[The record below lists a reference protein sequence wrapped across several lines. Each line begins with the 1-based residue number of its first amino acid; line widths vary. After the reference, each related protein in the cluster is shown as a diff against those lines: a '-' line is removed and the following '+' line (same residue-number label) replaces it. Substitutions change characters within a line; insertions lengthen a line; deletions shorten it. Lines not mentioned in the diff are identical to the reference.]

1 MLTLEDLPRKDGF
14 AQGRYHLTHKHDSY
28 QASGYGFRFE
38 NGKTV
43 EPLSGRPLM
52 LLLMS
57 AGVDFTIEAAD
68 DETRIGIL
76 DHLRDRGH
84 TARLAQLTEAF
95 NVGEPKPQD
104 DGKKADDTEPK
115 AADTKDPASTQD
127 DGKKGKKK

>member
-14 AQGRYHLTHKHDSY
+14 AQGRYHLTHKLDSY
-28 QASGYGFRFE
+28 QAYGYGFRFE
-38 NGKTV
+38 NGNTV

-57 AGVDFTIEAAD
+57 QGIDFTIEPAD

-84 TARLAQLTEAF
+84 TARLAQLEQAF
-95 NVGEPKPQD
+95 NGPAPKEVATVDATQAETPAVAQD
-104 DGKKADDTEPK
+104 E
-115 AADTKDPASTQD
+115 S
-127 DGKKGKKK
+127 KKGKRK